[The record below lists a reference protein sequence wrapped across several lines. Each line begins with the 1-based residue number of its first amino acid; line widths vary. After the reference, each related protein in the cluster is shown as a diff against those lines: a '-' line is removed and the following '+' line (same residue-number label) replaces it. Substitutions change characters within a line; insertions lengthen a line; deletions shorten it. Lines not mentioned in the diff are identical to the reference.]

1 MVVFFIPIVLSILI
15 TLYAIIGSNKKLKI
29 KNLLFQMG
37 IINLIIFLL
46 GGVIWLFVGDG
57 IAVSIGIGIYV
68 VIFVVIEL
76 ISWLTLHFTLK

>member
-1 MVVFFIPIVLSILI
+1 
-15 TLYAIIGSNKKLKI
+15 
-29 KNLLFQMG
+29 MG